1 MTLATTIYAD
11 SPDTSGKQ
19 SSSSDAAPQPAAQP
33 TPSSGG
39 AKKNDRFAGAG
50 AGYTMV
56 AAALLGVGIG
66 YLIDAMSGT
75 RPLWTIVCFFLFLIA
90 GTWQLI
96 KETRK

>member
-11 SPDTSGKQ
+11 STDPLGQ
-19 SSSSDAAPQPAAQP
+19 SDSSDAAPKSAAAP
-33 TPSSGG
+33 LSATGGPS
-39 AKKNDRFAGAG
+39 KNERFAGAG
-50 AGYTMV
+50 VGYTMV

-66 YLIDAMSGT
+66 YLIDAVSGT
-75 RPLWTIVCFFLFLIA
+75 RPLWTILCFFLFLLA

>member
-1 MTLATTIYAD
+1 MTLATTLNSDGTDPAEKQ
-11 SPDTSGKQ
+11 TSG
-19 SSSSDAAPQPAAQP
+19 SDGANKPSG
-33 TPSSGG
+33 TPGRQ
-39 AKKNDRFAGAG
+39 DRFAGAG

-66 YLIDAMSGT
+66 YVIDAMCGT
-75 RPLWTIVCFFLFLIA
+75 RPLWTILCFFLFLIA